1 MNRVTRALSLAVFL
15 SAAATAPAYAADAQE
30 LAIKNYTLTADKVAR
45 YFAGAQ
51 ALTAAMKSDPALKA
65 EEEAASNEPDDT
77 LAQMRATVAKHP
89 KLYAFFQRQGLSVDD
104 SILLPLA
111 LFGAAFAA
119 ESDMPEAF
127 ADTVS
132 QAQINFVRQNK
143 DLVAKGMQVL
153 TQAEQ
158 K

>member
-1 MNRVTRALSLAVFL
+1 MNRVARAVSLAVFL
-15 SAAATAPAYAADAQE
+15 SVTAVAPSYAADAQE

-51 ALTAAMKSDPALKA
+51 ALGEALKSDPSLKA

-77 LAQMRATVAKHP
+77 LAQMRATIAKHP
-89 KLYAFFQRQGLSVDD
+89 KLYAYFQRQGLSIDD

-111 LFGAAFAA
+111 LLGAVFAA
-119 ESDMPEAF
+119 ESDMPQAF

-132 QAQINFVRQNK
+132 QAQINFVRQNQE
-143 DLVAKGMQVL
+143 LVTKGMSILQ
-153 TQAEQ
+153 QQ
-158 K
+158 QN